1 MTRFH
6 FKALQASLSL
16 LGLPIPLFVYT
27 LIWRSRQRARKGE
40 LPDNAAVLLPIYDY
54 YLYAD
59 ITRVLCTILL
69 YGFIWDVEFGEYQCG
84 HRRLF
89 SIAEGL
95 VYTFLGEALAVFTLV
110 LLVNFIISPS
120 AGKYAIFTAFKQAGK
135 YSIVYGTLTF
145 FTYTHITDYTSA
157 WIVKLVATM
166 VVNIY
171 LITCLVYAYDMS
183 STRWTR
189 SIYTLIY
196 CSLLMWTFYTMNC
209 IACLAEAPNVFML
222 SLQYIAV
229 FYFRFIHPVLIYFV
243 LIDDSKYWRN
253 LDKHLL
259 PTRSFCLDAELLEHD
274 ALEPITYSGTRGHL
288 NDAVDN
294 FKIPLID
301 FMDLEG
307 SHSILGRGGNAV
319 VYSAKYQNQH
329 VAVKRL
335 HKKKINAKMV
345 KNFLRE
351 ALLSTKF
358 DHANI
363 LKFYGVCVAPPNFL
377 MIFEWC
383 NRGDLGAFLKK
394 ERQTLTMGNR
404 ICLATQASA
413 SVMFFHSKG
422 LVHRDIKPQNFLVHQ
437 QGHSITVKL
446 ADFGSCRSQHDA
458 MPVFDGISPLF
469 VAPEIRAKIP
479 EDLRDIPKD
488 ADKQTMEY
496 GPETDV
502 FSQGWVLWAILT
514 TGNWVNVLKGNA
526 KGVRKGWLP
535 KMKNI
540 KKECR
545 VIVNSCWTVDELGR
559 PSMVDV
565 HAGFASLW
573 AQTENA
579 ANFFGNPVEDE
590 VDMVQIGV

>member
-1 MTRFH
+1 MPSYRFH
-6 FKALQASLSL
+6 FKALQACLSL
-16 LGLPIPLFVYT
+16 LGLPIPLIVYT
-27 LIWRSRQRARKGE
+27 LIWRSRQRARKGN
-40 LPDNAAVLLPIYDY
+40 LPDDAAVLLPIYDY

-59 ITRVLCTILL
+59 ITFVFCRVFL
-69 YGFIWDVEFGEYQCG
+69 YGFIMEVDFGMYQCG
-84 HRRLF
+84 PRPLATV
-89 SIAEGL
+89 AEGL
-95 VYTFLGEALAVFTLV
+95 VFTLMGEALAVFTLV

-120 AGKYAIFTAFKQAGK
+120 AGKYAIFSAFKTAGK
-135 YSIVYGTLTF
+135 YGLVYGTLTF
-145 FTYTHITDYTSA
+145 FTYTYIQDITYS
-157 WIVKLVATM
+157 WIVKLCATM
-166 VVNIY
+166 IVNIY
-171 LITCLVYAYDMS
+171 LISSLVYAYDVQ
-183 STRWTR
+183 TARWKWPIFTF
-189 SIYTLIY
+189 IY
-196 CSLLMWTFYTMNC
+196 CSLLMWTFYSMNC
-209 IACLAEAPNVFML
+209 IGCLAYAPNWFML

-229 FYFRFIHPVLIYFV
+229 FFFRFINPVLIYFV

-253 LDKHLL
+253 LDKYLL
-259 PTRSFCLDAELLEHD
+259 PTKSFTLDATLLEHD

-288 NDAVDN
+288 NDAVKS

-307 SHSILGRGGNAV
+307 THAILGRGGNAV
-319 VYSAKYQNQH
+319 VFSAKYH
-329 VAVKRL
+329 KEPVAVKKL

-351 ALLSTKF
+351 ALLSTRF

-363 LKFYGVCVAPPNFL
+363 LKFHGVCVSPPNFL

-394 ERQTLTMGNR
+394 EKETLTKGNR

-469 VAPEIRAKIP
+469 VAPEIREKIP
-479 EDLRDIPKD
+479 EDLRDIPDD
-488 ADKQTMEY
+488 ADQHTMEY

-502 FSQGWVLWAILT
+502 FSLGWVLWAILT
-514 TGNWVNVLKGNA
+514 THNWVDILKGNA
-526 KGVRKGWLP
+526 KHVRTGWLP
-535 KMKNI
+535 RMKDI
-540 KKECR
+540 RKECR
-545 VIVNSCWTVDELGR
+545 HIVNACWTVDTIKR
-559 PSMVDV
+559 PSMVTV
-565 HAGFASLW
+565 HAGFARLW
-573 AQTENA
+573 ADTPNA
-579 ANFFGNPVEDE
+579 EHFFSDLDTRAIHMRG
-590 VDMVQIGV
+590 